1 MGSAIVTA
9 FTTGFNGILTGL
21 GNGVVSLF
29 DALAVDTQ
37 GGLTNF
43 MTVGL
48 IMGGVSAAVG
58 VGFWLIHKVGGRR
71 KA

>member
-1 MGSAIVTA
+1 MGTAIVTGI
-9 FTTGFNGILTGL
+9 TTGFNGILTGL

-29 DALAVDTQ
+29 DALAVDSQ

-48 IMGGVSAAVG
+48 IMGGASLAIG
-58 VGFWLIHKVGGRR
+58 VALWLIHKVGGRR